1 MTSLSGVS
9 AELLAPKTFDEGVR
23 FPTPSHEVYI
33 KYYDGKGTCG
43 KLACLEAA
51 PFPIV
56 IAKPSL
62 FSSKARFVTLK
73 FAPGQELGTARW
85 IR

>member
-1 MTSLSGVS
+1 MTLLSGVS
-9 AELLAPKTFDEGVR
+9 AELLAPKTSDEGVS
-23 FPTPSHEVYI
+23 FPTPLLEVYI
-33 KYYDGKGTCG
+33 DYYDGKGTCG
-43 KLACLEAA
+43 KLACLEVA

-62 FSSKARFVTLK
+62 FSSKTRFITLN
-73 FAPGQELGTARW
+73 FAPGKELGIARW